1 MKYALLVHQ
10 SQEYFDR
17 RDNAAAMAAAGRAY
31 GEALQAAGVLVGGA
45 GLQPPQTATTVSVR
59 DGKRQVHDGPYA
71 ETKEIRRPLR
81 TACEKA
87 RGNLQNRELVIDLKN
102 LTAIS
107 QQGEDLLF
115 ELINERV
122 KFRCGVFTKHV
133 LRQLAR
139 RKQETVR
146 RRK

>member
-1 MKYALLVHQ
+1 VLNISVVERRSERRFILEGKLLAPWVT
-10 SQEYFDR
+10 E
-17 RDNAAAMAAAGRAY
+17 
-31 GEALQAAGVLVGGA
+31 
-45 GLQPPQTATTVSVR
+45 
-59 DGKRQVHDGPYA
+59 
-71 ETKEIRRPLR
+71 LR

-107 QQGEDLLF
+107 QQGEDVLF
-115 ELINERV
+115 ELISERV

-146 RRK
+146 RQK

>member
-1 MKYALLVHQ
+1 VLNISVVERRSERRFILEGKLLAPWVT
-10 SQEYFDR
+10 E
-17 RDNAAAMAAAGRAY
+17 
-31 GEALQAAGVLVGGA
+31 
-45 GLQPPQTATTVSVR
+45 
-59 DGKRQVHDGPYA
+59 
-71 ETKEIRRPLR
+71 LR

-107 QQGEDLLF
+107 QQGEDVLF
-115 ELINERV
+115 ELISERV

-139 RKQETVR
+139 RKTNRKETEIEPARFSLRASTLSENYPQKVFAEFWPF
-146 RRK
+146 

>member
-1 MKYALLVHQ
+1 MP
-10 SQEYFDR
+10 R
-17 RDNAAAMAAAGRAY
+17 RAQIDARR
-31 GEALQAAGVLVGGA
+31 GVAV
-45 GLQPPQTATTVSVR
+45 QP
-59 DGKRQVHDGPYA
+59 RQVISDEHA
-71 ETKEIRRPLR
+71 SRVLNISVVERRSERRLILEGKLLAPWVTELR
-81 TACEKA
+81 TACEKS

-107 QQGEDLLF
+107 QQGEDVLL
-115 ELINERV
+115 ELISERV

-146 RRK
+146 RQ

>member
-1 MKYALLVHQ
+1 VLKITGVE
-10 SQEYFDR
+10 SRSDR
-17 RDNAAAMAAAGRAY
+17 RLILEGKLLA
-31 GEALQAAGVLVGGA
+31 
-45 GLQPPQTATTVSVR
+45 PWVS
-59 DGKRQVHDGPYA
+59 
-71 ETKEIRRPLR
+71 ELR

-107 QQGEDLLF
+107 QQGKDVLL
-115 ELINERV
+115 ELISESV

-139 RKQETVR
+139 RKKN
-146 RRK
+146 RKEAEIEPARSSLRASTLSENYPKKFLTEFWPFQLFPNCPVSNCEHFGHHLNFS